1 MENFLFRRIYPADV
15 DNLRFARFEI
25 LYNVYTDS
33 SNFIYK
39 YLNPNNDFFFKSWLR
54 QLCDQLF
61 PIQYPD
67 SWYDFVTSG
76 HLRTV
81 AIFHEDVMIAVIIC
95 ELKKRFQA
103 SEQFNL

>member
-1 MENFLFRRIYPADV
+1 VNDLSRH
-15 DNLRFARFEI
+15 
-25 LYNVYTDS
+25 
-33 SNFIYK
+33 
-39 YLNPNNDFFFKSWLR
+39 YLNR

-81 AIFHEDVMIAVIIC
+81 AIFHEGIMVAIIIC
-95 ELKKRFQA
+95 ELKKRFQVIR
-103 SEQFNL
+103 SQPDDGFHEYKP